1 MGTLYQ
7 NGEQLFNMAPL
18 SDTFTGPDYDAASMR
33 LVKELTASIDGMVNL
48 IYPVGSIY
56 LSVNNVNPGT
66 FLTGTTWEAYGAA
79 DTYLRLGGTGT
90 GGSNTTKLTAAQ
102 IPSLTTGNQS
112 ANHTHSGTT
121 AANNRGHTHTGRQG
135 YVLGNGA
142 ISVSG
147 EAISGNNDKYT
158 SGAQNYNAMPPFTTG
173 GESQNHTHTITTG
186 NNSANHTHTYTNNA
200 QTDVAIEPKY
210 IQTYAWKRT
219 V

>member
-7 NGEQLFNMAPL
+7 NGEQLLNMAPL

-33 LVKELTASIDGMVNL
+33 LVKELKASIDGMVNL

-56 LSVNNVNPGT
+56 FSVNNVNPGT

-102 IPSLTTGNQS
+102 IPSLTTGTQS

-121 AANNRGHTHTGRQG
+121 GNNSVGHTHAYGSNL
-135 YVLGNGA
+135 YCD
-142 ISVSG
+142 SVSG
-147 EAISGNNDKYT
+147 TGSYLSFPQTGSKGWVMT
-158 SGAQNYNAMPPFTTG
+158 SNSKTTAAQSA
-173 GESQNHTHTITTG
+173 NHTHTFTTG

-219 V
+219 A

>member
-33 LVKELTASIDGMVNL
+33 LVKELKASIDGMVNL

-112 ANHTHSGTT
+112 ANHTHTVNGGGHIHSITVNTTGDIIFTKAGKVTSGGGSTVPMDWGGGLKT
-121 AANNRGHTHTGRQG
+121 NSEGGHTHT
-135 YVLGNGA
+135 V
-142 ISVSG
+142 
-147 EAISGNNDKYT
+147 
-158 SGAQNYNAMPPFTTG
+158 
-173 GESQNHTHTITTG
+173 G

-200 QTDVAIEPKY
+200 QANVAIEPKY

-219 V
+219 A

>member
-33 LVKELTASIDGMVNL
+33 LVKELKASIDGMVNL

-56 LSVNNVNPGT
+56 FSVNNINPGT

-121 AANNRGHTHTGRQG
+121 LSAVSNGAHAHGLSYWTANDLGKVATDGYVVGNVGANNGNLKSFGQNTTSNGAHTHS
-135 YVLGNGA
+135 
-142 ISVSG
+142 I
-147 EAISGNNDKYT
+147 
-158 SGAQNYNAMPPFTTG
+158 
-173 GESQNHTHTITTG
+173 TG
-186 NNSANHTHTYTNNA
+186 NTGANSANHTHTYTNNA

-210 IQTYAWKRT
+210 IQTYAWKRIA
-219 V
+219 